1 MSLASM
7 NVRGITNV
15 SSRRHRLGLV
25 VLIALVAMV
34 CTQVTTA
41 APLALAISP
50 ARGAVTSPNPVFIA
64 SVVPGDLPLEIQVA
78 KSPALTKIGFV
89 KYVALCITTKAGS
102 GRVRCSLSG
111 PLRAGTYYWTLV
123 YQRNTRCQ
131 IVGGRRYCFPEPQLT
146 APRRFTVRS

>member
-1 MSLASM
+1 M
-7 NVRGITNV
+7 

-25 VLIALVAMV
+25 LLTALVAV
-34 CTQVTTA
+34 VLTQATAA

-50 ARGAVTSPNPVFIA
+50 ARGAVTTANPVFVA
-64 SVVPGDLPLEIQVA
+64 SVVPGDLPLEIQVS
-78 KSPALTKIGFV
+78 KSPAVTKIGFQ

-111 PLRAGTYYWTLV
+111 PLRAGAYYWTLV

-131 IVGGRRYCFPEPQLT
+131 IVGGRHYCFPEPQLT
-146 APRRFTVRS
+146 TPRRFTVRG